1 MGVIVQNVAT
11 CFAVCEA
18 VELGKPLYERVVTV
32 SGKAVKTPKNL
43 LVKIGTSVKDIVN
56 YCNGGEDGEK
66 PLKIVKGGPMTGTAL
81 ANYEVYTHKTDSGI
95 LLLSEKEA
103 AADEPTPC
111 INCGKCADVCP
122 MHLMPMNT
130 AFYSAAG
137 DFDAA
142 LQYGQTAA
150 CIECGACEYICPA
163 KRPLIQAIRKTKA
176 YLKNKK
182 EGK

>member
-1 MGVIVQNVAT
+1 
-11 CFAVCEA
+11 
-18 VELGKPLYERVVTV
+18 
-32 SGKAVKTPKNL
+32 
-43 LVKIGTSVKDIVN
+43 
-56 YCNGGEDGEK
+56 
-66 PLKIVKGGPMTGTAL
+66 
-81 ANYEVYTHKTDSGI
+81 
-95 LLLSEKEA
+95 
-103 AADEPTPC
+103 
-111 INCGKCADVCP
+111 
-122 MHLMPMNT
+122 MNT